1 MSNKDHQEFSL
12 DDILNEFHVDPA
24 PAKAPNKKPAARQA
38 PSKFDTLTRLDLLLG
53 DDSKEPEAKAAP
65 APKKAPARPVPAQ
78 KSAPQQDTAKFDT
91 LARLDLLLSD
101 DSKKPETNA
110 APAPKKAPAKPI
122 GAKKP
127 ASEQDPSKFDTLTR
141 LNLLLGDEAPQ
152 EEVKVETAEATVEE
166 PVAAAPAAQ
175 PTAQQDPSRFD
186 TLTRLDALL
195 FSEDKKQ
202 PEPKAEPAPEA
213 APAVS
218 ADPLS
223 DLDTLLG
230 EFYDEVSAKNAET
243 VSTEETIRFDPAVL
257 AEGTPS
263 TDTPVDPALAEGDTI
278 RMDAIVSDL
287 SSQEPAPKATASII
301 YNPRTRLR
309 ELKKKLVA
317 GPEKRYY
324 ELSEQGIGKVQ
335 VAMLVSVIIV
345 ILCALTTTMFTM
357 GLVPE
362 NRLRFLIF
370 TQVLGMLVCALM
382 GANQMIDGLG
392 ELFRGRFSV
401 NTLLSV
407 TFVACCVDAVL
418 CFIELRVPCCAAFS
432 LEMAM
437 ALWARYQRYS
447 TETAQMDTMRKAVR
461 LNSLVKVDNYFGG
474 KPGILR
480 GLGEVEDFM
489 DNYHIPSTPERVQG
503 IVALIS
509 MLACFGIAAFAGLS
523 HDMSLAIQVL
533 STSLLV
539 AVPASSFIAVT
550 RPMAILER
558 RLHMVGTVLCGW
570 RGVKGLS
577 GKAAFPVDDRDLFP
591 NGSSKLNGVKFY
603 GNRNPDEVV
612 SYAASLMGVAGGG
625 LVPLFDNLR
634 KNRNCTEYPVMNFRN
649 YGDGGVGGEVQGEPV
664 LLGNLDFLQDMGV
677 EIPAGTMVNQAVYAA
692 VDGQL
697 CAVFAIS
704 YAKMRSSSAGL
715 ISLCGNRKL
724 TPVIVSSDFM
734 LTESLIQDKFGVN
747 TRRVAFP
754 TPDVRAILTQYQAG
768 PEDTALALATR
779 DDLVSLTY
787 AVSGARSLRTATNL
801 GVGLNIFG
809 GILGMVIMLVLAY
822 LGRADLLTPT
832 NVLLYQLVW
841 MLPSFLITE
850 WTRTV

>member
-1 MSNKDHQEFSL
+1 MSNKDLQEFSL
-12 DDILNEFHVDPA
+12 DDILNEFHVDPV
-24 PAKAPNKKPAARQA
+24 PEKAPGKKPAAKQA
-38 PSKFDTLTRLDLLLG
+38 PSKFDTLTRLDLLLSE
-53 DDSKEPEAKAAP
+53 DSNKPEAKAAP
-65 APKKAPARPVPAQ
+65 VP
-78 KSAPQQDTAKFDT
+78 
-91 LARLDLLLSD
+91 
-101 DSKKPETNA
+101 
-110 APAPKKAPAKPI
+110 KAPAKPMSP
-122 GAKKP
+122 KKP
-127 ASEQDPSKFDTLTR
+127 AASQDPSKFDTLTR
-141 LNLLLGDEAPQ
+141 LDLLLGNEAPQ
-152 EEVKVETAEATVEE
+152 EGPKPDAVEAKTEE
-166 PVAAAPAAQ
+166 PAAAVQ
-175 PTAQQDPSRFD
+175 PVPQEDSSKFD

-195 FSEDKKQ
+195 FQEAEKQ
-202 PEPKAEPAPEA
+202 PEPKAEPAAEA
-213 APAVS
+213 APAVA

-223 DLDTLLG
+223 DLDAILG
-230 EFYDEVSAKNAET
+230 EFYDGGSAKPTET
-243 VSTEETIRFDPAVL
+243 VSNEETIRFDPAIPE
-257 AEGTPS
+257 EGS
-263 TDTPVDPALAEGDTI
+263 ASADVSADPVLAEGDTI
-278 RMDAIVSDL
+278 RMDAIDTGL
-287 SSQEPAPKATASII
+287 NSQEPAPKAAASII

-324 ELSEQGIGKVQ
+324 ELSEQGIGKIQ
-335 VAMLVSVIIV
+335 IAMLVSVIIV

-370 TQVLGMLVCALM
+370 IQVLGMLVCALM
-382 GANQMIDGLG
+382 GSNQMIDGLG
-392 ELFRGRFSV
+392 EVFRGRLSV
-401 NTLLSV
+401 NALLIV
-407 TFVACCVDAVL
+407 TFIACCVDAVF

-432 LEMAM
+432 LEMTM

-447 TETAQMDTMRKAVR
+447 TEMAQMDTMRKAVR
-461 LNSLVKVDNYFGG
+461 LNSIVKVNNYFNG

-489 DNYHIPSTPERVQG
+489 DNYNTPATPERVQG
-503 IVALIS
+503 IIALIS
-509 MLACFGIAAFAGLS
+509 MLACFGIAAFAGLN
-523 HDMSLAIQVL
+523 HGMSLAIQVL

-539 AVPASSFIAVT
+539 AVPASAFIVVT

-570 RGVKGLS
+570 KGVRGLS
-577 GKAAFPVDDRDLFP
+577 GKSAFPVDDRDLFP

-603 GNRNPDEVV
+603 GSRNPDEVV

-625 LVPLFDNLR
+625 LVPLFENLR
-634 KNRNCTEYPVMNFRN
+634 KNRNCVEYPVMNFRN
-649 YGDGGVGGEVQGEPV
+649 YGDGGVGGEVRGEPV

-747 TRRVAFP
+747 TRRVVFP
-754 TPDVRAILTQYQAG
+754 TPDVRSLLTQYQAG
-768 PEDTALALATR
+768 PEDAALALATR
-779 DDLVSLTY
+779 EDLVSITY
-787 AVSGARSLRTATNL
+787 AVSGAHALRTATNL

-841 MLPSFLITE
+841 MLPSLLITE